1 MGNDRHPKTKER
13 EGTTHKDGVVGKD
26 VLDNRGVKSVKIVAA
41 VVAAKDSVHIHR
53 LLVDLGVCDGTES
66 LQIAEDNAACIAQ
79 AQAGLR
85 HVRNAKHYEVR
96 LRFLQ
101 QLVLDKQIQ
110 FKYCPTD
117 LQLSDMLTKPLDS
130 TKFLKFHD
138 QFLAR

>member
-1 MGNDRHPKTKER
+1 MRN
-13 EGTTHKDGVVGKD
+13 
-26 VLDNRGVKSVKIVAA
+26 LQLNIQDNG
-41 VVAAKDSVHIHR
+41 R
-53 LLVDLGVCDGTES
+53 LLVDLGVCDGTKP

-85 HVRNAKHYEVR
+85 HVRNAKHYEGR

-117 LQLSDMLTKPLDS
+117 LQLADMLTKPLDS
-130 TKFLKFHD
+130 TKFLKFRD